1 MRGVRARNGPP
12 ENVIAFPDR
21 TAQAQLFPMTRYRH
35 EIGADES
42 RRIQRFLYVVAA
54 GTTAFALILIVAFLT
69 ADRWLLLI
77 SHESERRFVDR
88 YVTVVKNQF
97 LEPGDPVLQRYV
109 EDLTHRI
116 AAHMQPPRDLNIR
129 VHVVKGP
136 PNAAATLGGHI
147 FVLEGLL
154 RALDSENSLA
164 MVLAHELAHCINRD
178 PLRSVG
184 RGLLLDIA
192 LSSAGGGGLAG
203 SQLLMRRYSREQETV
218 ADRDALLALNE
229 QYGHVGGAAGLFEA
243 LRPSDV
249 ETIRGTGSPVRDI
262 LSTHPAIDRRIE
274 AIRASAA
281 GNGWPTLETRPYP
294 DEVRKALGAAG
305 PSSKP

>member
-1 MRGVRARNGPP
+1 
-12 ENVIAFPDR
+12 
-21 TAQAQLFPMTRYRH
+21 MTRYRH
-35 EIGADES
+35 EISTDES
-42 RRIQRFLYVVAA
+42 RRIQRFLYIVAA
-54 GTTAFALILIVAFLT
+54 GTTAFALILLVAFLT

-88 YVTVVKNQF
+88 YVMAVKDRF
-97 LEPGDPVLQRYV
+97 LETGDPVLQRYV
-109 EDLTHRI
+109 EDLTRRMG
-116 AAHMQPPRDLNIR
+116 AHMHPPGDLNIR

-147 FVLEGLL
+147 FVLDGLL
-154 RALDSENSLA
+154 HALDSENSLA

-192 LSSAGGGGLAG
+192 LSSAGSGGLAG
-203 SQLLMRRYSREQETV
+203 SQLLMRRYSREQEAA
-218 ADRDALLALNE
+218 ADQDALLALNAH
-229 QYGHVGGAAGLFEA
+229 YGHVGGAAGLFEA
-243 LRPSDV
+243 LRPGDAESLP
-249 ETIRGTGSPVRDI
+249 ESGSPVRDI

-281 GNGWPTLETRPYP
+281 ENGWPALETRPIP
-294 DEVRKALGAAG
+294 DEVRKALGSAD

>member
-1 MRGVRARNGPP
+1 
-12 ENVIAFPDR
+12 
-21 TAQAQLFPMTRYRH
+21 MTRYRH
-35 EIGADES
+35 EIGTDES

-54 GTTAFALILIVAFLT
+54 GTTAFALILLVAFLT

-88 YVTVVKNQF
+88 YVMLAKNQF

-109 EDLTHRI
+109 EDLTRRI
-116 AAHMQPPRDLNIR
+116 AARMHPPDDLNIR

-154 RALDSENSLA
+154 RTLDSENSLA

-203 SQLLMRRYSREQETV
+203 SQLLMRRYSREQEAA
-218 ADRDALLALNE
+218 ADRDALLALNAH
-229 QYGHVGGAAGLFEA
+229 YGHVGGATRLFEV
-243 LRPSDV
+243 LRPVDPKSRP
-249 ETIRGTGSPVRDI
+249 EARGPMREV

-281 GNGWPTLETRPYP
+281 ENGWPARGTRPYP
-294 DEVRKALGAAG
+294 EEVAAALGSAD
-305 PSSKP
+305 PSSRP

>member
-1 MRGVRARNGPP
+1 MS
-12 ENVIAFPDR
+12 
-21 TAQAQLFPMTRYRH
+21 QYRH
-35 EIGADES
+35 EISTDES

-54 GTTAFALILIVAFLT
+54 GTTAFALILVVAFLT

-88 YVTVVKNQF
+88 YVMMVKNRF

-109 EDLTHRI
+109 EDLTRRI
-116 AAHMQPPRDLNIR
+116 AADMHPPHDLDIR

-154 RALDSENSLA
+154 HALDSENSLA

-192 LSSAGGGGLAG
+192 LASAGGGGLAG
-203 SQLLMRRYSREQETV
+203 SQLLMRRYSREQEAA
-218 ADRDALLALNE
+218 ADQDALLALNAH
-229 QYGHVGGAAGLFEA
+229 YGHIGGATRLFEV
-243 LRPSDV
+243 LRPLDPKSLP
-249 ETIRGTGSPVRDI
+249 EAGGPVREV

-274 AIRASAA
+274 AIRASATQ
-281 GNGWPTLETRPYP
+281 NGWPALGTRPYP
-294 DEVRKALGAAG
+294 DEISAALGAGAS
-305 PSSKP
+305 SSKP

>member
-1 MRGVRARNGPP
+1 
-12 ENVIAFPDR
+12 
-21 TAQAQLFPMTRYRH
+21 MTRHRH
-35 EIGADES
+35 EISTDES

-54 GTTAFALILIVAFLT
+54 GTTAFALVVLVAFLT

-77 SHESERRFVDR
+77 GHESERRFVDR
-88 YVTVVKNQF
+88 YVMVMKDRF

-109 EDLTHRI
+109 EDLTRRM
-116 AAHMQPPRDLNIR
+116 AAHMRPPGDLNVR

-154 RALDSENSLA
+154 HKLDSENSLA

-178 PLRSVG
+178 PLRGVG

-203 SQLLMRRYSREQETV
+203 SQLLMRRYSRGQEAA
-218 ADRDALLALNE
+218 ADRDALLALHAH
-229 QYGHVGGAAGLFEA
+229 YGHIGGATRLFEV
-243 LRPSDV
+243 LRPSDPQSFPQA
-249 ETIRGTGSPVRDI
+249 GGQVREM

-274 AIRASAA
+274 AIRAAA
-281 GNGWPTLETRPYP
+281 DENGWPALGTRPYP
-294 DEVRKALGAAG
+294 NEVRKALGSADA
-305 PSSKP
+305 SSTP

>member
-1 MRGVRARNGPP
+1 MR
-12 ENVIAFPDR
+12 
-21 TAQAQLFPMTRYRH
+21 QYRH
-35 EIGADES
+35 EISTDES
-42 RRIQRFLYVVAA
+42 RRIQRFLYIVAA
-54 GTTAFALILIVAFLT
+54 GTTAFALVLLIAFLT

-88 YVTVVKNQF
+88 YVIVVKNRF

-109 EDLTHRI
+109 EDLTRRI
-116 AAHMQPPRDLNIR
+116 AAHMYPPHDLNIR

-136 PNAAATLGGHI
+136 PNAVATLGGHI

-154 RALDSENSLA
+154 RILDSENSLA

-203 SQLLMRRYSREQETV
+203 SQLLMRRYSREQEAA
-218 ADRDALLALNE
+218 ADRDALLALNAY
-229 QYGHVGGAAGLFEA
+229 YGHIGGATRLFEV
-243 LRPSDV
+243 LRATGRESLP
-249 ETIRGTGSPVRDI
+249 EARGAVQEV

-274 AIRASAA
+274 AIRVTAA
-281 GNGWPTLETRPYP
+281 ENGWPVHETRPYP
-294 DEVRKALGAAG
+294 EEVGAALQAGG